1 MWNAF
6 LHSVECVFIL
16 ILLSGAG
23 YVTAARGWYDSR
35 SQSLI
40 AKLVTFL
47 SLPAY
52 LFSSVSKSLTH
63 DELLALTGPL
73 VVPFVSVWT
82 CFAISLLIAKVAR
95 IERIHHGVFASAFTA
110 TNNMFIGLPV
120 SIALFGDEAVV
131 PTLLY
136 FFANTTYFWTMG
148 NFLEAMDGVEATHAK
163 RPKLLSKET
172 VKRVFSPPLVGFLCA
187 IAFILADVQV
197 PGAILSAAQYL
208 GGITTPLALIFIG
221 IMIYTIGV
229 RNIRFDKDLTL
240 VFLGRFVICPLVC
253 LGLTQAFGLSP
264 LYVSVYVIQASL
276 PCITQIAVL
285 AKFHHA
291 DTKFATTAVAG
302 TTLASVVTLP
312 VWMMILTGFS

>member
-1 MWNAF
+1 M
-6 LHSVECVFIL
+6 
-16 ILLSGAG
+16 
-23 YVTAARGWYDSR
+23 
-35 SQSLI
+35 
-40 AKLVTFL
+40 
-47 SLPAY
+47 
-52 LFSSVSKSLTH
+52 
-63 DELLALTGPL
+63 
-73 VVPFVSVWT
+73 
-82 CFAISLLIAKVAR
+82 
-95 IERIHHGVFASAFTA
+95 
-110 TNNMFIGLPV
+110 
-120 SIALFGDEAVV
+120 VV

-172 VKRVFSPPLVGFLCA
+172 VKRVFSPPLCGFLAA

-229 RNIRFDKDLTL
+229 RNICFDKDLTL

-312 VWMMILTGFS
+312 VWMIILTAIARPFLGTA

>member
-1 MWNAF
+1 MR
-6 LHSVECVFIL
+6 
-16 ILLSGAG
+16 LSG
-23 YVTAARGWYDSR
+23 
-35 SQSLI
+35 
-40 AKLVTFL
+40 
-47 SLPAY
+47 
-52 LFSSVSKSLTH
+52 
-63 DELLALTGPL
+63 
-73 VVPFVSVWT
+73 
-82 CFAISLLIAKVAR
+82 
-95 IERIHHGVFASAFTA
+95 
-110 TNNMFIGLPV
+110 
-120 SIALFGDEAVV
+120 
-131 PTLLY
+131 
-136 FFANTTYFWTMG
+136 
-148 NFLEAMDGVEATHAK
+148 
-163 RPKLLSKET
+163 
-172 VKRVFSPPLVGFLCA
+172 A

-197 PGAILSAAQYL
+197 PGAILSVAQYL

-229 RNIRFDKDLTL
+229 RNIRFDKDPTL

-312 VWMMILTGFS
+312 VWMIILTAIARPFLGTA

>member
-23 YVTAARGWYDSR
+23 YLTAARGWYDSR

-82 CFAISLLIAKVAR
+82 CFAISLFIAKVGR

-148 NFLEAMDGVEATHAK
+148 NFLV
-163 RPKLLSKET
+163 R
-172 VKRVFSPPLVGFLCA
+172 
-187 IAFILADVQV
+187 V

-221 IMIYTIGV
+221 IMIYTIGI
-229 RNIRFDKDLTL
+229 RNIRFNKDLTL
-240 VFLGRFVICPLVC
+240 VFIGRFVICPLVC

-312 VWMMILTGFS
+312 VWMMILTGLS